1 MPLINSFISWWM
13 KKRMHQIDLFLKYP
27 IEVQQEW
34 FRRLVDSAK
43 HTEWGQR
50 FDYRSIR
57 TLEDFKSRV
66 PVQNYDSLQPYI
78 QRLMAGE
85 QNILWPSEV
94 KWFAKSSG
102 TTAGKSKFIPV
113 SQEALDE
120 CHYKGGKDLLSIY
133 CSN

>member
-120 CHYKGGKDLLSIY
+120 CHY
-133 CSN
+133 